1 MQFTH
6 CTTKTAELGNAT
18 SIDDICQE
26 ARREDDGEFVTID
39 LLICSKNT
47 AFCSDCCGRNFIM
60 QNYTGKYVCEMLG
73 HFSLLRIFLK
83 LNFGEHPAVYT
94 NYMLHHWTS

>member
-1 MQFTH
+1 M
-6 CTTKTAELGNAT
+6 AELGTAT

-39 LLICSKNT
+39 LLICRKNIQT
-47 AFCSDCCGRNFIM
+47 AFCSDGYRRNFIM
-60 QNYTGKYVCEMLG
+60 QNCTGKYVCEMLG

-83 LNFGEHPAVYT
+83 LNFGEHPSVYT